1 MKVGDDTDKADSLV
15 LASSLKLEY
24 PLTGAVP
31 TIEHTRDRLL
41 AKIFEFKKSASAR
54 TIATDEDFEL
64 LYAYALVTGQLS
76 RQIDTVGK
84 EIEGLFGVLN
94 EDNLKLQ

>member
-1 MKVGDDTDKADSLV
+1 MQSDEYTYEVDSIV

-41 AKIFEFKKSASAR
+41 AKIFEFRKSASTR
-54 TIATDEDFEL
+54 TLATDEDFEL

-76 RQIDTVGK
+76 RQIDAVGK
-84 EIEGLFGVLN
+84 EIEGLFGTLN